1 MDYRFT
7 DEEESF
13 RAEVREFLR
22 AELPEDWDFD
32 PFELTE
38 DKWDF
43 ARQFTTKLA
52 TKGWVAPAWPQEY
65 GGQGMPYMQQVV
77 LSEEIAY
84 HRAPN
89 TSLIGVTYAG
99 PTIIVYGNDDQK
111 KQFLPGSLPAVLSGA
126 RAIQNPTPAPTSPP
140 SRPALSRT
148 ATTTSSTGRRSGP
161 RTLTRPTGA
170 SSSPAPIRK
179 PLNTKASLTSSPL
192 WTRPASASARS

>member
-13 RAEVREFLR
+13 RTEVRQFLR
-22 AELPEDWDFD
+22 SELPEDWDFD

-43 ARQFTTKLA
+43 ARDFTKKLA
-52 TKGWVAPAWPQEY
+52 GKGWVAPAWPHEY
-65 GGQGMPYMQQVV
+65 GGQGMPYMKQVV

-99 PTIIVYGNDDQK
+99 R
-111 KQFLPGSLPAVLSGA
+111 LPPRPEHQPHRRYLRRPDHHCLRQRRPEEAV
-126 RAIQNPTPAPTSPP
+126 P
-140 SRPALSRT
+140 SRHHLRRHRLVPGVLRAQRRFRPRLPPDSSRQ
-148 ATTTSSTGRRSGP
+148 GRRRLHHQRHEDLVFQRPQGQLVLLP
-161 RTLTRPTGA
+161 RPHGH
-170 SSSPAPIRK
+170 
-179 PLNTKASLTSSPL
+179 
-192 WTRPASASARS
+192 